1 MNKLT
6 EDAEIDPLEALAA
19 RTWFPIDDTVEQS
32 DDDGAG
38 CAGGV
43 SGSPCLNVD
52 PPYTPII

>member
-6 EDAEIDPLEALAA
+6 ADAEIDPLEALAA

-38 CAGGV
+38 
-43 SGSPCLNVD
+43 
-52 PPYTPII
+52 